1 MNLGLV
7 SGNIWLQQ
15 HRGEVGDFYD
25 ALRGAMRWHC
35 YDYPDSAGKSA
46 NHISVFVDEWLR
58 TQTLRQIVKL
68 SSNWHKAI
76 HSELEN
82 TIAERGG
89 TELSNHGV
97 VTGSAWPLVL
107 KEPFN
112 LENYQFTE
120 LSNEEELIQEGR
132 LMQHCVGTYGKKC
145 TQENALIFSV
155 VDQNDLSRSTLEL
168 AICNA
173 TGMLNLVS
181 HKGICNA
188 NPNDEC
194 QEVAFIFVNIL
205 NTENFVIYIKSRQCF
220 QRSSRAIS
228 EEIRQMNM
236 EQKNY
241 YQKMTQRVAW
251 ECCFGAD

>member
-1 MNLGLV
+1 
-7 SGNIWLQQ
+7 
-15 HRGEVGDFYD
+15 
-25 ALRGAMRWHC
+25 
-35 YDYPDSAGKSA
+35 
-46 NHISVFVDEWLR
+46 
-58 TQTLRQIVKL
+58 
-68 SSNWHKAI
+68 
-76 HSELEN
+76 
-82 TIAERGG
+82 
-89 TELSNHGV
+89 
-97 VTGSAWPLVL
+97 VL

-145 TQENALIFSV
+145 TQENTLIFSV
-155 VDQNDLSRSTLEL
+155 VDQRDLSRSTLEL

-173 TGMLNLVS
+173 TGMLNVVS
-181 HKGICNA
+181 HKSLRNA
-188 NPNDEC
+188 NPNDAC

-205 NTENFVIYIKSRQCF
+205 NTESFVIHIKSRQCF
-220 QRSSRAIS
+220 QRASRAIS